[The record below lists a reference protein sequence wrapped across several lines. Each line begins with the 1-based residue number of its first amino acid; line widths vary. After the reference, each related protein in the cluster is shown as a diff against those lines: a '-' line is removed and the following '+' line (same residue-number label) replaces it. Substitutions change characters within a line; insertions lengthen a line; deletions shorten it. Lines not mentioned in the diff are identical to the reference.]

1 MVLQQ
6 WMTPS
11 AGDPTQKKMML
22 LMPVFFTYLFLS
34 FPSGLVLYWL
44 VSNLLSIGQQVI
56 TNRAA
61 AK

>member
-11 AGDPTQKKMML
+11 AGDPMQRKMML
-22 LMPVFFTYLFLS
+22 FMPVVFTYLFLS

-44 VSNLLSIGQQVI
+44 VSNLLSIAQQYL
-56 TNRAA
+56 TNKM